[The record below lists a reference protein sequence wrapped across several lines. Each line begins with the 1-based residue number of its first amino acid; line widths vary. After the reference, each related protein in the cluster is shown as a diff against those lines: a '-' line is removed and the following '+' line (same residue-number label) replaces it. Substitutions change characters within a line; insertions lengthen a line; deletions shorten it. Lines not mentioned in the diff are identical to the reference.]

1 MMMAIFLIV
10 AGGLLLYYGGDWLV
24 DGAAGLSLRW
34 GLSPL
39 VVGLT
44 VVAFGTSAPELAVC
58 IKAGLDGVH
67 DIALGNV
74 IGSNICN
81 IGLVLAIA
89 ALIKPLT
96 VKSQLVKIDAP
107 IAIISAVVFCFML
120 WDKEISRFDGV
131 LLFAGVLA
139 YVIFSLKMSKQ
150 ETSEVE
156 HEFEDEIEDEHK
168 SLTVLFGLVLL
179 GLAAV
184 TFGGKIFVEGASEI
198 ATQMGVSQAVIGLTI
213 VALGTSL
220 PELATSILASLKGHG
235 DMALGNVIGSCIFN
249 LLAIIGLSSIITPL
263 QAGAIDVVDLGV
275 MLGVMV
281 LLWPLLRSKLK
292 LSRIEGGILLSI
304 YIGYSIW
311 LFSNSSGVQI

>member
-1 MMMAIFLIV
+1 MIEAIGLII

-24 DGAAGLSLRW
+24 DGAVGLSLRW
-34 GLSPL
+34 GLTPL

-89 ALIKPLT
+89 ALIKPLS
-96 VKSQLVKIDAP
+96 VKSQLVKIDVP
-107 IAIISAVVFCFML
+107 ISIIAAVAFCFML
-120 WDKEISRFDGV
+120 WDKQISRIDGAI
-131 LLFAGVLA
+131 LFVGVLA
-139 YVIFSLKMSKQ
+139 YVIFSLKMSKK
-150 ETSEVE
+150 ETAEVD
-156 HEFEDEIEDEHK
+156 HEFEEDIEDDHK
-168 SLTVLFGLVLL
+168 SLAVLFGLVLV
-179 GLAAV
+179 GLAGV
-184 TFGGKIFVEGASEI
+184 TYGGKIFVEGASDI
-198 ATQMGVSQAVIGLTI
+198 ASQMGVSEAVIGLTI

-220 PELATSILASLKGHG
+220 PELATSIIASTKGHG

-263 QAGAIDVVDLGV
+263 QASAINVVDLAV
-275 MLGVMV
+275 MLGIMV
-281 LLWPLLRSKLK
+281 LLWPLLWSKLK
-292 LSRIEGGILLSI
+292 LSRIEGSVLLSI
-304 YIGYSIW
+304 YVGYSVW
-311 LFSNSSGVQI
+311 LFSNGSVV

>member
-89 ALIKPLT
+89 ALIKPLK
-96 VKSQLVKIDAP
+96 VQSQLVKIDVP
-107 IAIISAVVFCFML
+107 ISIIAAVAFCFML
-120 WDKEISRFDGV
+120 WDKEISRVDG
-131 LLFAGVLA
+131 LILFAGVLA
-139 YVIFSLKMSKQ
+139 YVVFSLKMSKK
-150 ETSEVE
+150 ESAEVE
-156 HEFEDEIEDEHK
+156 HEFEEDIEDEHK
-168 SLTVLFGLVLL
+168 SLATLFGLLLL
-179 GLAAV
+179 GLAGV
-184 TFGGKIFVEGASEI
+184 TYGGKIFVEGASAI

-220 PELATSILASLKGHG
+220 PELATSILASMKGHG

-249 LLAIIGLSSIITPL
+249 LLAIVGLSSIITPL
-263 QAGAIDVVDLGV
+263 QAGAINVVDLGV
-275 MLGVMV
+275 MLGTMV
-281 LLWPLLRSKLK
+281 LLWPLLWTKLK
-292 LSRIEGGILLSI
+292 LSRLEGGVLLSI
-304 YIGYSIW
+304 YVSYSIY
-311 LFSNSSGVQI
+311 LFFNASAI